1 MRTRISL
8 IFILN
13 VYLQAWSAPRTMAA
27 GPSNVYR
34 IRASPAMWTLW
45 YGHRNNISNGTGPKD
60 MYIYFIYICSLC
72 ECEYYYVHAQI
83 GRDCLTAV
91 CRVKKLPIASTHT
104 LNIHRKRE
112 KKRRSMLSVQMKW
125 IFHLLPPRITNT
137 KNWKRERNKKK
148 KNAQKIHSNLKKR
161 RIEDE
166 RRSKKNK
173 ESGQTARKMQL
184 NANLSANCAR
194 LCTERRLCCEFCD
207 CGYAA
212 SVWCDW
218 RLRGYVLVASCRA
231 IARSSSGNV
240 DIAHSTT

>member
-13 VYLQAWSAPRTMAA
+13 VCLQAWSAPRTMAA

-125 IFHLLPPRITNT
+125 IFHLLPPQITNT
-137 KNWKRERNKKK
+137 KNWKKERNKKK
-148 KNAQKIHSNLKKR
+148 RTKNSL
-161 RIEDE
+161 
-166 RRSKKNK
+166 
-173 ESGQTARKMQL
+173 ES
-184 NANLSANCAR
+184 
-194 LCTERRLCCEFCD
+194 
-207 CGYAA
+207 
-212 SVWCDW
+212 
-218 RLRGYVLVASCRA
+218 
-231 IARSSSGNV
+231 
-240 DIAHSTT
+240 